1 MKIEGEETFPR
12 FIIITSSVQREIIF
26 FFSVCFRWDYFD
38 EGSKIWPLTAG
49 RLACARPFFLQRKSR
64 LPKVVQVS
72 MEENAYY
79 LQGFVD
85 VFSRLVRS

>member
-1 MKIEGEETFPR
+1 MRLF
-12 FIIITSSVQREIIF
+12 F